1 LWQKPPVRHVYAMFV
16 IWLVFLVGCLTWW
29 SLNAFSNI

>member
-1 LWQKPPVRHVYAMFV
+1 MRHVRVMFV

-29 SLNAFSNI
+29 TLTAFSNV

>member
-1 LWQKPPVRHVYAMFV
+1 VFAMFV
-16 IWLVFLVGCLTWW
+16 VWLVFLVGCLTWW